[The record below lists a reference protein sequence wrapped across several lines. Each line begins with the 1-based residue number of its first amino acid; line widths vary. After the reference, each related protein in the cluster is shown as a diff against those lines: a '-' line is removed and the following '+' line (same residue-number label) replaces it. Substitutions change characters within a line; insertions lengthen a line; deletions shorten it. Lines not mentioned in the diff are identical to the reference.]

1 MSQSS
6 RRAFTLIELLVVIG
20 IIALLVAI
28 LLPAL
33 NSARQAGLKSSTQN
47 MLNAFTN
54 ASSSFAND
62 NGSRMP
68 GFFSAFEMGSEDNWD
83 SGSNSG
89 AGMSAMENV
98 MIDLGGSDAV
108 LGRDGDIGVPR
119 ADAVS
124 GIIAIAPFVGD
135 SNNPALIVNINLI
148 GSSGAYFAPDK
159 KFVKTMDHNSFQQL
173 GGANDGQQFM
183 PDVVDA
189 FGNPLLV
196 WVKDETSRGSID
208 PDVAGGADNVYKQF
222 ASMNSDGSDPFSG
235 PAWFYLASNETFF
248 GGGAT
253 NVGDSAVNQGVLSS
267 LGPMRPGNPPMD
279 VPEFDRIRTLVT
291 ILASPSYYVLET
303 GESLGGLGAPGGVDF
318 EEIYPARARGRL
330 IVQSAGIDG
339 VYFGADDQ
347 GWKAN
352 AHTQGAEYRLDFGN
366 NYKLQTNRR
375 ITDEDGKAITE
386 DIASD
391 FDDISST
398 IN

>member
-33 NSARQAGLKSSTQN
+33 NSARQAGLKSSTQS

-330 IVQSAGIDG
+330 IVRSAGVDG
-339 VYFGADDQ
+339 V
-347 GWKAN
+347 
-352 AHTQGAEYRLDFGN
+352 
-366 NYKLQTNRR
+366 
-375 ITDEDGKAITE
+375 
-386 DIASD
+386 
-391 FDDISST
+391 
-398 IN
+398 